1 MTPALPLHALLA
13 TSPRGGVYVL
23 GSNAGTPFAGRAAAE
38 RAAEQLGPL
47 LPGWTLE
54 PKMIRTRHELDAAP

>member
-23 GSNAGTPFAGRAAAE
+23 GPFAGRAAAE